1 MNRLTFNVIIAGSR
15 DFNAAINILYEG
27 ERMMKFNTI

>member
-15 DFNAAINILYEG
+15 DFNGYELL
-27 ERMMKFNTI
+27 KYKCFLIISY

>member
-15 DFNAAINILYEG
+15 DFNIYIKIKQSNFILL
-27 ERMMKFNTI
+27 